1 MGLARFQQ
9 RDGNRGGGKGAQHF
23 SGGQRL
29 LAIAHWSLAAAAG
42 NVAVDNLPVE
52 QSGGAS
58 GGGGVERGARFA
70 LLFFHW
76 CLVGFDF
83 FFFLF
88 FFYGGVVRE
97 VVTSE
102 DFCYFV
108 GG

>member
-58 GGGGVERGARFA
+58 GGQSVSRGAEW
-70 LLFFHW
+70 LEIFF
-76 CLVGFDF
+76 CCRGGGIIFFFFF
-83 FFFLF
+83 FFFLWGRQGGGRSRKSF
-88 FFYGGVVRE
+88 FNEG
-97 VVTSE
+97 
-102 DFCYFV
+102 C
-108 GG
+108 